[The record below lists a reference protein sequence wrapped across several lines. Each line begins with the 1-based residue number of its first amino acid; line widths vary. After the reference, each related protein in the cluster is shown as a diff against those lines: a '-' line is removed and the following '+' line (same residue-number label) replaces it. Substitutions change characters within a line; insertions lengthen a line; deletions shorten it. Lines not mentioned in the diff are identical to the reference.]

1 MRPPCEVIAK
11 YILPAFRSLV
21 AKELVEKHKLSQ
33 VAAASMLG
41 TTQAAISHYIYSKRG
56 DKTMSELASISGVRA
71 AVKRIAREM
80 ARGRSSDYEGT
91 SSFCV
96 FCRSI
101 REQEIICRLHRQ
113 YASIPK
119 NCDMCLAT

>member
-1 MRPPCEVIAK
+1 MRPPCEVIAR

-41 TTQAAISHYIYSKRG
+41 TTQAAVSQYIYSKRG
-56 DKTMSELASISGVRA
+56 DRTMGELEAISGVRST
-71 AVKRIAREM
+71 VRRIAREM
-80 ARGRSSDYEGT
+80 ARGKSSHLEGT
-91 SSFCV
+91 SGFCT

-101 REQEIICRLHRQ
+101 REQELICRLHQ
-113 YASIPK
+113 QHTSIPK